1 MHLPDCCAC
10 HAGQSTSLPE
20 VALLK
25 KATAD
30 KSVPGG
36 QLLSAIISIEKQNLD
51 VGPELV
57 LLNNLQDNRI
67 PSQRST

>member
-10 HAGQSTSLPE
+10 HAGQSTFLPE

-25 KATAD
+25 KATVD

-36 QLLSAIISIEKQNLD
+36 QLLSAIISIEKQKLD

-57 LLNNLQDNRI
+57 LLNDLQDNRI
-67 PSQRST
+67 PSRCSA